1 MTAETL
7 PQDRLADPRIKKRG
21 DLRRAQKQETVLAG
35 LLSILAEGLLT
46 LGVASMPALWPVWLL
61 GHVVVSA
68 ILIFWAHRMR
78 RRRRA
83 RRFPALLAIC
93 TATLGLA
100 GAIGVMFAALGQRAY
115 RSEARSFQVWYYTLF
130 PPRTQ
135 RTARAWYDL
144 SQALGDEDSGGV
156 ESFTDLIRYG
166 EIDQK
171 LAVVALLARR
181 FDPRF
186 APALHAALND
196 PDPTVRVQAATAAA
210 HIEDD
215 FVDRWVVSKRRA
227 DARKSDPAAQMEL
240 AELLDACAFTDILDE
255 RREAELRREAESQ
268 YRRVIEIEP
277 RHARAHML
285 LGRLLLRT
293 DRPRDALAVL
303 RPLEADLSPEA
314 AGWLMEALFQLGQ
327 FDELKRVINEA
338 PDGVLPD
345 RLAASAALWHGDL
358 PPAPHKP
365 APAQEAAA

>member
-1 MTAETL
+1 MSADML
-7 PQDRLADPRIKKRG
+7 PEERLAEPRIKKRG
-21 DLRRAQKQETVLAG
+21 DLRRAQKQETFLAG
-35 LLSILAEGLLT
+35 VLCIVAEGLLT
-46 LGVASMPALWPVWLL
+46 LGVAYFPGLWMVWLL
-61 GHVVVSA
+61 GHVIVSA
-68 ILIFWAHRMR
+68 IVIFWAHRMR

-93 TATLGLA
+93 TTTLGLA

-215 FVDRWVVSKRRA
+215 FVERWVASKRRA
-227 DARKSDPAAQMEL
+227 DARKGDAAAQMEL
-240 AELLDACAFTDILDE
+240 AELLDAYAFTDILDE
-255 RREAELRREAESQ
+255 RREAELRREAEAQ
-268 YRRVIEIEP
+268 YRRVIELEP

-293 DRPRDALAVL
+293 DRPADALAAL
-303 RPLEADLSPEA
+303 RPLEVDLSPEA

-338 PDGVLPD
+338 PEGALPE
-345 RLAASAALWHGDL
+345 RLEASAALWNEDRPR
-358 PPAPHKP
+358 PPRAST
-365 APAQEAAA
+365 PAQEAAA